1 MIPELFA
8 TAMTAAGKTLQ
19 STYEPVIEKAFSIP
33 AEGEFKRFL
42 GGWELDQTPGWVQ
55 SIQGQVE
62 NFRAQLL
69 IFGYSARDVITDM
82 RETLATLYTAT
93 PTTTDLCPPDDMPRI
108 FGALTVYVF
117 QPTTPIPHVARLYYP
132 DEGIYMVSLPML
144 IAAKET

>member
-8 TAMTAAGKTLQ
+8 NAMTAAGKPLQ

-33 AEGEFKRFL
+33 AEGEYKRFL
-42 GGWELDQTPGWVQ
+42 GGWELDQTPDWVQ

-82 RETLATLYTAT
+82 RETLAKLYTAT
-93 PTTTDLCPPDDMPRI
+93 PETTDLCPQDEMPRV
-108 FGALTVYVF
+108 FGDLDVFDF
-117 QPTTPIPHVARLYYP
+117 QPATPIPHVARLYYP
-132 DEGIYMVSLPML
+132 DEGIYMISLPMI
-144 IAAKET
+144 IAAKEK